1 MGLSFWKQNRM
12 NEQPNYRGAYFNN
25 YLLNR
30 CYEHPDFT
38 PYLYLEMISENTY
51 KGGNEGLEWIYTGGI
66 S

>member
-1 MGLSFWKQNRM
+1 M
-12 NEQPNYRGAYFNN
+12 NNQTIEERILIITSSIDVMSTQI
-25 YLLNR
+25 
-30 CYEHPDFT
+30 